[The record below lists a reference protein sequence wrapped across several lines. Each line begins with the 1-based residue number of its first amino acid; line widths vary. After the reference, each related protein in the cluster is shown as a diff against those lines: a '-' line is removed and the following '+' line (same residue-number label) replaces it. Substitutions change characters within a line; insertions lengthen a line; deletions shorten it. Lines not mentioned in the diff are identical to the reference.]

1 MCFQVKSSFLHL
13 RLVRLLL
20 WPGMYTCVCVH
31 IYTSRRWFSS
41 PPSFPL
47 PPTLIPPTLLLFL
60 ALSAE
65 TATQEAFREGV
76 CESACLYD
84 CSCDVTILM
93 PYNGMS
99 HHNSMLHAS
108 VSDYSLGCSAW
119 PPFTA
124 CSANAAFRS
133 TRQILTSSFSEM
145 SRGV

>member
-1 MCFQVKSSFLHL
+1 VLSSEIFLPPPPPRPPSPLAGH
-13 RLVRLLL
+13 VY
-20 WPGMYTCVCVH
+20 MCVCAY
-31 IYTSRRWFSS
+31 IYLPPMVLF